1 MRTRNR
7 RIVIWGLLL
16 LILAAGI
23 AYAFRP
29 QPVAVDMAV
38 AEKGMLR
45 VTVDEEGETRVRDVY
60 TLYAPLRGHLER
72 IHVEAGDPVKAGA
85 TELARIEPASPAFLD
100 VRSEA
105 EQEAAVEAARAAREL
120 AAAEVTRAEADL
132 SFAASELERAQRLIR
147 QETISERALDEAE
160 RAHSVARANLQ
171 TARAALNVRENELK
185 QARSRLLTRPEI
197 EARGERCECVPLT
210 APVSGVVLRVIR
222 RSEGLVEAG
231 AELMEIGD
239 PADLEIAV
247 DLLSEDAVG
256 IEPGQP
262 AIVTGWGGPPLSA
275 TVRRIEPVAVT
286 EVSALGIE
294 EQRVDVVLDIADPRD
309 NWHRLGHGFRVD
321 VGVILFEGDVLR
333 LPLGAL
339 FRQGEDWAVFVAQD
353 GRAELRT
360 VEVGARN
367 TLSAEIQSGLQPG
380 ERVILY
386 PGNRVADGVRVET
399 R

>member
-275 TVRRIEPVAVT
+275 VVRRIEPVAVT

-339 FRQGEDWAVFVAQD
+339 FRQGEDWAVFVARD

-367 TLSAEIQSGLQPG
+367 TLSAEIRSGLEPG